1 MTSILSIRDPNTNQ
15 WIEIPAIAGSPGK
28 SVYDF
33 AKEGGYSGTEE
44 EFALLLA
51 SVNNI
56 DVDPTLSIEG
66 GAAEAKATGEAITA
80 ITNDALYENLYNS
93 LNENIEEIDPYL
105 TLMEQLQQ
113 TQNELAETQ
122 NNLFNAQFALEEAQS
137 EMDILIN
144 SLFYKPGDSINIH
157 IHTCGVLTADTK
169 KVYFTIPIARPMK
182 NITQCTQN
190 LTFQVRQ
197 NGKYLMGTA
206 DTWVPASD
214 FTFDLTDGNNL
225 IGVIHFNSA
234 PSGAINN
241 DAVTVSAHGTITF
254 Q

>member
-1 MTSILSIRDPNTNQ
+1 MITENVSNLIIHKLSKEQYIRERDAGRLDPNALYATPEDE
-15 WIEIPAIAGSPGK
+15 IEI
-28 SVYDF
+28 D
-33 AKEGGYSGTEE
+33 
-44 EFALLLA
+44 
-51 SVNNI
+51 N
-56 DVDPTLSIEG
+56 TLTQTG
-66 GAAEAKATGEAITA
+66 AAAEAKATGEAITA

-93 LNENIEEIDPYL
+93 LNENIEEVDPYL
-105 TLMEQLQQ
+105 TLIEQLQQ

-122 NNLFNAQFALEEAQS
+122 NNLFKAQFALEEAQS
-137 EMDILIN
+137 EMDILIS
-144 SLFYKPGDSINIH
+144 SLFYKPGDNVNVH
-157 IHTCGVLTADTK
+157 MHTCGVLTAETK

-206 DTWVPASD
+206 DTWVPASN

-225 IGVIHFNSA
+225 VGVIHFDSA
-234 PSGAINN
+234 PSGAVNN